1 MPGCA
6 TKGLGCGSRVDPTH
20 PHAPICL
27 SGVSLSPLI
36 PRGWLSHSWS
46 GSGSLS
52 LVSGPFLLTDSADLG
67 PGCFLPGADPRVS
80 LVRAPGSLG
89 LPAAEPAERAP
100 QDVAA
105 RGHPGG
111 HRDED
116 SRRRP
121 GKGRQVRPQ
130 APEVRLGGVQTQL
143 ARLLAAQTRG
153 HQSHLGPQGLRLPG
167 PSLTFWNLKS
177 SLTCPVTV

>member
-27 SGVSLSPLI
+27 SGFSLSPLI

-89 LPAAEPAERAP
+89 LPAADLQNVPHKMSLPEGIR
-100 QDVAA
+100 VGTVMRI
-105 RGHPGG
+105 RGVVP
-111 HRDED
+111 E
-116 SRRRP
+116 
-121 GKGRQVRPQ
+121 KAGR
-130 APEVRLGGVQTQL
+130 
-143 ARLLAAQTRG
+143 
-153 HQSHLGPQGLRLPG
+153 
-167 PSLTFWNLKS
+167 
-177 SLTCPVTV
+177 